1 MIGKSYNRSDA
12 LNTLPVFLKL
22 LFSEKP
28 NAKDKNLKKE
38 VNEDK
43 SGSASCGI
51 TGQWPLVMN
60 GGRRPENVA
69 GLAADSVAAR
79 ASQLY
84 TTVLFNNRMAFDLW
98 SNTGFPG

>member
-1 MIGKSYNRSDA
+1 
-12 LNTLPVFLKL
+12 
-22 LFSEKP
+22 
-28 NAKDKNLKKE
+28 
-38 VNEDK
+38 
-43 SGSASCGI
+43 
-51 TGQWPLVMN
+51 MN

>member
-1 MIGKSYNRSDA
+1 MIGKSYKRSDA

-43 SGSASCGI
+43 SGSANCGI

-79 ASQLY
+79 VSTLHNS
-84 TTVLFNNRMAFDLW
+84 FI
-98 SNTGFPG
+98 